1 MGLPMIGEINT
12 NQPLFDSG
20 IPAGQPKSARAFADK
35 DEDVSVHVNYASLIE
50 KAVQQPEKDAK
61 RIQEARE
68 LLESGQL
75 ESKERIKEAAENIYK
90 YGI

>member
-1 MGLPMIGEINT
+1 MIGEINT

-20 IPAGQPKSARAFADK
+20 VSAGQPNSLRAFPDK

-50 KAVQQPEKDAK
+50 KAVQEPEKDAQRVQK
-61 RIQEARE
+61 ARE
-68 LLESGQL
+68 LFLSGKLESP
-75 ESKERIKEAAENIYK
+75 ENINEAAKNILK

>member
-1 MGLPMIGEINT
+1 MIGKINT

-20 IPAGQPKSARAFADK
+20 MPAGQAKSTKAFSDK

-50 KAVQQPEKDAK
+50 KAVRQPEKDAQ

-68 LLESGQL
+68 LLLSGRL
-75 ESKERIKEAAENIYK
+75 ESPENIKEAAENILK

>member
-1 MGLPMIGEINT
+1 MIGEINT

-20 IPAGQPKSARAFADK
+20 IPAGQPKSTRAFPDK
-35 DEDVSVHVNYASLIE
+35 GKDVSVHVNYASLIE
-50 KAVQQPEKDAK
+50 KAVQQPERDAR

-68 LLESGQL
+68 LLRSGQL
-75 ESKERIKEAAENIYK
+75 ENKERIREAAENIYK

>member
-12 NQPLFDSG
+12 NRPLFDSG

-35 DEDVSVHVNYASLIE
+35 DEDVSVQVKYASLIE
-50 KAVQQPEKDAK
+50 KAVQQPEKDPQ
-61 RIQEARE
+61 RIQKARE
-68 LLESGQL
+68 LLRSGHLDSPENTRQ
-75 ESKERIKEAAENIYK
+75 AAENILK

>member
-12 NQPLFDSG
+12 SQPLFDSG
-20 IPAGQPKSARAFADK
+20 MPAGQPKSARAFPDK
-35 DEDVSVHVNYASLIE
+35 DKDVSVHVNYASLIE
-50 KAVQQPEKDAK
+50 KAVKQPEKDAQ
-61 RIQEARE
+61 RIQKAKE
-68 LLESGQL
+68 LLRSGQL

>member
-20 IPAGQPKSARAFADK
+20 MPAGQPKSARAFADK
-35 DEDVSVHVNYASLIE
+35 DEDVSIHVNYASLIE
-50 KAVQQPEKDAK
+50 KAVQQPEKDVQ
-61 RIQEARE
+61 RIQKARE
-68 LLESGQL
+68 LLLSGQL
-75 ESKERIKEAAENIYK
+75 ESPENTREAAENIIK